1 MNFQPLKDF
10 LDGYLPM
17 LGIPGSDTSVYLGHE
32 EIFRYQAGFD
42 NNLIGTPVRADSL
55 YNIYSCSKIAT
66 MVAAAQLIERGEISI
81 LDPVYAYIPEF
92 RDITVKVKDANGN
105 VVGERPAA
113 RPMLVKHLLS
123 MTSGLNYDLYRPEV
137 NDVVE
142 RTEGRAPTLEICRA
156 LAKAPLEFDP
166 GTHFKYSLS
175 HDVMAGVIEAVTGER
190 FADYVK
196 NNVFHP
202 LGMYDTDYHPDPMK
216 RHRFATHYSFDRVKG
231 SEIIP
236 FEQCRFRIGTEFD
249 SGGAGVISSVGDY
262 SLLMDALACGGVGKN
277 GERILSSR
285 TIDLMRTNLLTEEQ
299 ITEFTE
305 RTSLTGYGYG
315 WGVRTCIDKGIAG
328 NLASLGQFGW
338 DGWKLCYAFADPDCK
353 LSLFH
358 AEHMGGYHDVV
369 IPRLRNLVYS
379 CVF

>member
-17 LGIPGSDTSVYLGHE
+17 LGIPGSDTVIYLDHK
-32 EIFRYQAGFD
+32 EIFRYTSGYD
-42 NNLIGTPVRADSL
+42 NYLIKTPVRTDAL
-55 YNIYSCSKIAT
+55 YNIYSCTKIST
-66 MVAAAQLIERGEISI
+66 MVAAAQLIERGEISV

-92 RDITVKVKDANGN
+92 KDITVKIKDSDGN
-105 VVGERPAA
+105 VIGSRPPK
-113 RPMLVKHLLS
+113 RPMLIKHLLS
-123 MTSGLNYDLYRPEV
+123 MTSGLNYTLIRPEV
-137 NDVVE
+137 NEVIE
-142 RTEGRAPTLEICRA
+142 KSGGRAPTLDVCRA

-166 GTHFKYSLS
+166 GEHFMYSLS

-190 FADYVK
+190 FSEYLTE
-196 NNVFHP
+196 NVFHP
-202 LGMYDTDYHPDPMK
+202 LGMYDTEFHPNPEK
-216 RHRFATHYSFDRVKG
+216 RHRFATHYAFDPKNG
-231 SEIIP
+231 GQIIP
-236 FEQCRFRIGTEFD
+236 FEQTRFRIGTEFD
-249 SGGAGVISSVGDY
+249 SGGAGIISSVNDY
-262 SLLMDALACGGVGKN
+262 ILLMDMLASGGVGKN
-277 GERILSSR
+277 GSRILSPR
-285 TIDLMRTNLLTEEQ
+285 TIDLMRTNLLTKEQ
-299 ITEFTE
+299 IEEFTE

-338 DGWKLCYAFADPDCK
+338 DGWKLCYAFADPECK
-353 LSLFH
+353 LSFFH